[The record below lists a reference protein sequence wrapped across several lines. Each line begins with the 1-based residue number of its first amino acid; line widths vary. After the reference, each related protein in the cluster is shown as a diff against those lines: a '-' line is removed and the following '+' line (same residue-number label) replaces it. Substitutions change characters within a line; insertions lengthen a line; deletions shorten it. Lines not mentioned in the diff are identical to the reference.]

1 MIRIPIERDGH
12 GSQEGGP
19 FAKENLREAQK
30 ALREKEG
37 LLSMDGHPPAETPL
51 EAGKKPPEA
60 PAALSYEEKVRV
72 LEERFDEKCLEV
84 EELRERL
91 LRLQADFENHK
102 RRMSREQSESRALIT
117 EGLVKE
123 LLPAIDNLERA
134 VQAGEKSS
142 DPALLLQGL
151 RMTLQQFQEILRR
164 AGLSEIR
171 AVGEVFDPM
180 VHEALMTVDSDQHPE
195 NIVIAEFEKGYKIRD
210 RLLRPAK
217 VSVAKKSSPA
227 HEAY

>member
-1 MIRIPIERDGH
+1 MIRIPIERDGR
-12 GSQEGGP
+12 GAQEGGP
-19 FAKENLREAQK
+19 FAEEKLRESQK

-37 LLSMDGHPPAETPL
+37 PLSMDGHQPADARL
-51 EAGKKPPEA
+51 EAEKKPPEA

-91 LRLQADFENHK
+91 LRLQADFENYK
-102 RRMSREQSESRALIT
+102 RRMSREQGESRAVVT

-123 LLPAIDNLERA
+123 LLPVIDNLERA
-134 VQAGEKSS
+134 VQAGEKSL
-142 DPALLLQGL
+142 DPTLLLQGV
-151 RMTLQQFQEILRR
+151 RMTLQQFQELLRR

-180 VHEALMTVDSDQHPE
+180 VHEALMTVDTEDHPE

-210 RLLRPAK
+210 KLLRPAK

-227 HEAY
+227 YEAN